1 MAWASL
7 DALDHLHEH
16 CGTISEKQ
24 MRAFTTRPEIRG
36 TFGVVASTHWI
47 ASAVGMSILERG
59 GNAFDAAAA
68 AGFTLQVVE
77 PHLNGPL
84 GEAPILVWS
93 EVNRRCDMICGQGV
107 APAAATIERFRELD
121 LGLIPGT
128 GLLAAAVPAAFG
140 AWMRLLRD
148 YGTMPL
154 AEILGPAIGYAENG
168 YPAVHQI
175 GMTVAAVA
183 ELFRREWPSSAAIYL
198 PNGAPPEAGR
208 LFRNPA
214 LAAVYRRILSEAAD
228 GGREGQI
235 ERARH
240 AWYRGFVAEAID
252 RFCQHEKVF
261 DSSGRS
267 HGGLLTGDDM
277 ARWEAPLEPPLTL
290 DYRGYTVAKGGPWS
304 QGPVLL
310 QQLALLQGFDVQ
322 ALDPLGVDFVHL
334 VVECA
339 KLAFADREAWYGD
352 PDFVDVPVHTLL
364 GAAYNDSR
372 RKLVT
377 KHASLELRPGSP
389 EGRAPRVL
397 VGGREA
403 IFAAAG
409 VGEPTVTEHGLVAG
423 DTCHVDV
430 IDRWG
435 NMVSATPSGG
445 WLQSSPVIPEL
456 GCCLGTRMQMFWL
469 EEGLPASLA
478 PGKRPRSTLSPSM
491 AFKDGRPYLA
501 FGTPGGD
508 QQDQWSLLMFLH
520 HVHHGMNLQEA
531 IDCPA
536 FHTEHMPSSFY
547 PRAAQPG
554 VVALENRVPEAT
566 CDALAQRGHRV
577 RVGDPWSEG
586 RLSGCAREE
595 TPEGRILKAGANPR
609 GMQGYAIGR

>member
-1 MAWASL
+1 
-7 DALDHLHEH
+7 
-16 CGTISEKQ
+16 

-47 ASAVGMSILERG
+47 ASAVGMSILEKG

-93 EVNRRCDMICGQGV
+93 EANRRCDMICGQGV
-107 APAAATIERFRELD
+107 APAAATIARFRELGLD
-121 LGLIPGT
+121 LIPGT

-198 PNGAPPEAGR
+198 PNGAPPEPGR

-235 ERARH
+235 ERARQ

-252 RFCQHEKVF
+252 RFCRREKVL

-277 ARWEAPLEPPLTL
+277 ARWEAPVEAPLTF

-310 QQLALLQGFDVQ
+310 QQLALLQG
-322 ALDPLGVDFVHL
+322 L
-334 VVECA
+334 
-339 KLAFADREAWYGD
+339 R
-352 PDFVDVPVHTLL
+352 
-364 GAAYNDSR
+364 SR
-372 RKLVT
+372 RSRPARGGFCPYRRRMRQARLCRPRGLVRRPRFCRRADAHLARHCLQRCAT
-377 KHASLELRPGSP
+377 KAGDRARLDRIASGQPRRPHSARA
-389 EGRAPRVL
+389 GRRWRWSAGAGIGVPTA
-397 VGGREA
+397 GG
-403 IFAAAG
+403 I
-409 VGEPTVTEHGLVAG
+409 GEPTVTERGLVAG

-445 WLQSSPVIPEL
+445 WLQSSPAIPEL

-491 AFKDGRPYLA
+491 AFKDGKPYLA

-508 QQDQWSLLMFLH
+508 QQDQWSLLMFLR

-554 VVALENRVPEAT
+554 VVALESRFPEAT
-566 CDALAQRGHRV
+566 RASLARRGHRL

>member
-1 MAWASL
+1 
-7 DALDHLHEH
+7 
-16 CGTISEKQ
+16 

-47 ASAVGMSILERG
+47 ASAVGMSILEKG

-93 EVNRRCDMICGQGV
+93 EANRRCDMICGQGV
-107 APAAATIERFRELD
+107 APAAATIAQFRELGLD
-121 LGLIPGT
+121 LIPGT

-175 GMTVAAVA
+175 GMTVATVA

-198 PNGAPPEAGR
+198 PNGAPPEPGR

-235 ERARH
+235 ERARQ

-252 RFCQHEKVF
+252 RFCRREKVL
-261 DSSGRS
+261 DASGRR

-277 ARWEAPLEPPLTL
+277 ARWEAPVEAPLTF
-290 DYRGYTVAKGGPWS
+290 DYHGYTVAKGGPWS

-310 QQLALLQGFDVQ
+310 QQLALLQGFDLDD
-322 ALDPLGVDFVHL
+322 LDPLGADFVHI

-352 PDFVDVPVHTLL
+352 PDFVDVPIAHLAQHRLQRCATQAGHRARLARIASGQSRRPHAARAGRRVGGGCGRGRRADGRRHRRADRQRPARPRRRRHLPCRCDRPLGQHGLGDAERRLAAELAGDPGARLL
-364 GAAYNDSR
+364 PRHADADVLARGGAAGEPRARQAPAQHLVAVDGVQGRRTLSR
-372 RKLVT
+372 LR
-377 KHASLELRPGSP
+377 HAGRRPAGP
-389 EGRAPRVL
+389 MVAADVPAPRPPRHEPAGGDRLPGLSHRAHAEL
-397 VGGREA
+397 V
-403 IFAAAG
+403 
-409 VGEPTVTEHGLVAG
+409 
-423 DTCHVDV
+423 
-430 IDRWG
+430 
-435 NMVSATPSGG
+435 
-445 WLQSSPVIPEL
+445 
-456 GCCLGTRMQMFWL
+456 
-469 EEGLPASLA
+469 LPA
-478 PGKRPRSTLSPSM
+478 R
-491 AFKDGRPYLA
+491 
-501 FGTPGGD
+501 
-508 QQDQWSLLMFLH
+508 
-520 HVHHGMNLQEA
+520 
-531 IDCPA
+531 
-536 FHTEHMPSSFY
+536 
-547 PRAAQPG
+547 RAA
-554 VVALENRVPEAT
+554 RR
-566 CDALAQRGHRV
+566 C
-577 RVGDPWSEG
+577 SG
-586 RLSGCAREE
+586 RKPLSRNSA
-595 TPEGRILKAGANPR
+595 
-609 GMQGYAIGR
+609 

>member
-1 MAWASL
+1 MP
-7 DALDHLHEH
+7 
-16 CGTISEKQ
+16 T
-24 MRAFTTRPEIRG
+24 FTTRPEIRG

-47 ASAVGMSILERG
+47 ASAVGMSILEKG
-59 GNAFDAAAA
+59 GNAFDAAAVV
-68 AGFTLQVVE
+68 GFTLQVVE

-84 GEAPILVWS
+84 GEAPILLWS
-93 EVNRRCDMICGQGV
+93 EANRRCEMICGQGV
-107 APAAATIERFRELD
+107 APAAATIARFRELGLD
-121 LGLIPGT
+121 LIPGT

-154 AEILGPAIGYAENG
+154 AEILAPAIGYAEKG
-168 YPAVHQI
+168 YPAVARI
-175 GMTVAAVA
+175 GDIVAAVA

-198 PNGAPPEAGR
+198 ANGAPPAPGK

-214 LAAVYRRILSEAAD
+214 LAATYRRVLAEAGD
-228 GGREGQI
+228 GGRESQI
-235 ERARH
+235 ERARN

-252 RFCQHEKVF
+252 HFCRRQKVL
-261 DSSGRS
+261 DASGRR
-267 HGGLLTGDDM
+267 HGGLLAGDDL
-277 ARWEAPLEPPLTL
+277 ARWEAPVEAPLTY

-310 QQLALLQGFDVQ
+310 QQLALLQGFDLDD
-322 ALDPLGVDFVHL
+322 LDPLGPDFVHII
-334 VVECA
+334 VECA

-352 PDFVDVPVHTLL
+352 PDYVEVPMRTLL
-364 GAAYNDSR
+364 SEGYNDAR
-372 RKLVT
+372 RKLVSEQ
-377 KHASLELRPGSP
+377 ASLELRPGSP
-389 EGRAPRVL
+389 EGRLPRVL
-397 VGGREA
+397 VGGLEA
-403 IFAAAG
+403 EIDGAG
-409 VGEPTVTEHGLVAG
+409 IGEPTLGGIGEPTVTERGLVAG

-430 IDRWG
+430 VDRWG

-456 GCCLGTRMQMFWL
+456 GFCLGTRMQMFWL

-491 AFKDGRPYLA
+491 VFKDGKPYLA

-508 QQDQWSLLMFLH
+508 QQDQWSALMFLH

-554 VVALENRVPEAT
+554 LLALEGRFPEAT
-566 CDALAQRGHRV
+566 RAALARRGHRL
-577 RVGDPWSEG
+577 RIGDPWSEG

-595 TPEGRILKAGANPR
+595 TPEGRVLKAAANPR
-609 GMQGYAIGR
+609 GMQGYAVGR